1 LRPKYSIT
9 KSATI
14 VEATIAAV
22 REKLISDLKAAYLSS
37 FHVIKM
43 PVAIRASAISI
54 QSWPDEKPNNAAL
67 LTSQSAID
75 IPTKRQGT
83 IGSLRTPY
91 VGTVG
96 IKPLR
101 SETGHYP
108 KWIGKRTRQKRL
120 SIYFNLC
127 CGNMTEGAA
136 GPSTAPWLH

>member
-1 LRPKYSIT
+1 MRPKYSIAN
-9 KSATI
+9 SARI

-22 REKLISDLKAAYLSS
+22 REKSMSDLKATYLSS

-54 QSWPDEKPNNAAL
+54 QCWSDEKPNNVAL

-91 VGTVG
+91 VDTVG
-96 IKPLR
+96 I
-101 SETGHYP
+101 
-108 KWIGKRTRQKRL
+108 
-120 SIYFNLC
+120 
-127 CGNMTEGAA
+127 
-136 GPSTAPWLH
+136 